1 MHRIDT
7 PSNANSVPA
16 PLPQGTPGYFK
27 EPDPG
32 QHNGTEVSA
41 DWLNAVQ
48 EEIAR
53 VVEDLGGTLSKADNQ
68 QLKALLGPLV
78 KGIRAAASD
87 TGTVSTTFLR
97 ALVAS
102 AACRATGLE
111 SACVAS
117 QDSTVTGTRALV
129 AGSVNSTCQGA
140 NSAILGSTNCTAEDA
155 NDSVLGSY
163 GCDVDGGKSAAVAS
177 TGCSVSGGTE
187 KAAVASEACEVTG
200 SHTACIASGSCD
212 AGGPGKVEAATLA
225 SYDSQATNDRSAC
238 VASYTS
244 TASGAVSAV
253 VAGDASTAS
262 GQRSTVQAAL
272 GGAASGGMSSVLASK
287 NVELADDNSIGGGFN
302 GSSITPNG
310 TNQNLMWKINSV
322 AGIGRFAGT
331 VYVGG
336 NVNTNSGY
344 KVLISGATGA
354 ITADGKVT
362 ATAGLAVGYDTDGNH
377 DPATVNAPSGK
388 VTEFWVGGSVWSSGG
403 IQTQT
408 VNCDKVGAD
417 SIVLVSVQASDGSPA
432 VYRNLSCGVREQAAG
447 SFTIWARNEG
457 TDLTDPSIAWR
468 FVVVNPV

>member
-1 MHRIDT
+1 MYRIDT
-7 PSNANSVPA
+7 AHKAVAKPT
-16 PLPQGTPGYFK
+16 PLPQGTGGYFQDT
-27 EPDPG
+27 DPAG
-32 QHNGTEVSA
+32 GTEVSA
-41 DWLNAVQ
+41 DWLNHVQ
-48 EEIAR
+48 EELAGLIEACGITLDKTDDTLLLQAVGSVR
-53 VVEDLGGTLSKADNQ
+53 GIVSSATDISGGGTLH
-68 QLKALLGPLV
+68 
-78 KGIRAAASD
+78 
-87 TGTVSTTFLR
+87 TR

-102 AACRATGLE
+102 ENCDATALEAACIA
-111 SACVAS
+111 A
-117 QDSTVTGTRALV
+117 QDSTADGTRSLVGGAL
-129 AGSVNSTCQGA
+129 GCTTTGA

-262 GQRSTVQAAL
+262 GQRSAVAASL
-272 GGAASGGMSSVLASK
+272 GGVASGGMSAVLASK
-287 NVELADDNSIGGGFN
+287 NVELADDNSIGGGFS
-302 GSSITPNG
+302 GSGITPNG

-336 NVNTNSGY
+336 NVNTNTGY

-362 ATAGLAVGYDTDGNH
+362 ATGGLAVRYDTDGNH

-388 VTEFWVGGSVWSSGG
+388 VTEFWVGGSIWSSGAF
-403 IQTQT
+403 QTQT

-432 VYRNLSCGVREQAAG
+432 IYRNLSCGVREQAAG

-457 TDLTDPSIAWR
+457 TDMTDPSIAWR